1 MLKCKIINMAILAW
15 QKLTM
20 LNKEYMRE
28 YKMCVI
34 SLVLHKNSRSSRNVR
49 NNVTV

>member
-28 YKMCVI
+28 YKVS
-34 SLVLHKNSRSSRNVR
+34 SLLCYIRIHVPRGVSEI
-49 NNVTV
+49 T